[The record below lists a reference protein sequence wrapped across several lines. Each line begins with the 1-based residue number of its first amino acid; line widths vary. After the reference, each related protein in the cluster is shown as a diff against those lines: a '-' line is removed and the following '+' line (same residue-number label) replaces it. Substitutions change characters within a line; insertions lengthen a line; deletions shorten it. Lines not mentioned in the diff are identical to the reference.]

1 MMHKDPY
8 GLPLSTTAQ
17 AAQAYNAGLRRILL
31 VQAGA
36 EHEMRTAVRADPGFG
51 LAHAGLALL
60 GHEYGVPGVNVGRS
74 LAAAAAAVERRGTER
89 ERSQV
94 AAVAAHVRG
103 EGAAITAHLRA
114 HPRDALMLGIAV
126 PTIAFAGVT
135 EVPEQAWTLVES
147 LAPAYGDD
155 WWYAGML
162 AFVRQE
168 QGRWAQA
175 AALADRA
182 LAAEPASGHAVHA
195 RAHVYYETGDH
206 RAGLGW
212 LDDWIT
218 LRAPQAQHGAHFS
231 WHAALHEL
239 SLEDVAAVRRRYRE
253 QLAPPRVTGMRAL
266 VDAASLLWRGALA
279 GVWDDDPRRIEAVLA
294 VVDPGD
300 LFRPRT
306 PFAAWHA
313 AVALAASR
321 DAAGL
326 ARLGRY
332 AASEPGRVFPAVVA
346 PLVAGMQ
353 AYVEGRYDAASAL
366 LTAVCPNTVALGG
379 SAAQREVI
387 EDTLLDALLAA
398 GRLAQARSLLSHRLG
413 RRPSRPDQRRLGQ
426 LAGHPVSWRAR
437 SARSD
442 APVLASMCAT

>member
-266 VDAASLLWRGALA
+266 VDAASLLWRAPWPGCGTTTRGASRRCWPWSTRATCSGRGRRSRPGMPPWPWPPA
-279 GVWDDDPRRIEAVLA
+279 GTPRGWPGWAGTRPRSPGGSSRPWSHRWWPGCRPTSRAGTTPRR
-294 VVDPGD
+294 
-300 LFRPRT
+300 R
-306 PFAAWHA
+306 
-313 AVALAASR
+313 
-321 DAAGL
+321 
-326 ARLGRY
+326 
-332 AASEPGRVFPAVVA
+332 
-346 PLVAGMQ
+346 
-353 AYVEGRYDAASAL
+353 
-366 LTAVCPNTVALGG
+366 C
-379 SAAQREVI
+379 
-387 EDTLLDALLAA
+387 
-398 GRLAQARSLLSHRLG
+398 
-413 RRPSRPDQRRLGQ
+413 
-426 LAGHPVSWRAR
+426 
-437 SARSD
+437 
-442 APVLASMCAT
+442 

>member
-1 MMHKDPY
+1 MMHHDRY
-8 GLPLSTTAQ
+8 GLRLSTTAR

-36 EHEMRTAVRADPGFG
+36 EHDMRTAVRADPGFG

-60 GHEYGVPGVNVGRS
+60 GHEHGVAGVNVSRS
-74 LAAAAAAVERRGTER
+74 LTAAAAAAGRRGTDR
-89 ERSQV
+89 ERSQI
-94 AAVAAHVRG
+94 AAVTAHVQG
-103 EGAAITAHLRA
+103 KGAAITAHLRA
-114 HPRDALMLGIAV
+114 HPRDALMLGVAV

-135 EVPEQAWTLVES
+135 DVPQEAWALVES

-168 QGRWAQA
+168 QERWAEA

-195 RAHVYYETGDH
+195 RAHVHYETGDH
-206 RAGLGW
+206 RAGLRW

-218 LRAPQAQHGAHFS
+218 SRAPQADHGAHFC

-239 SLEDVAAVRRRYRE
+239 SLEDTAAVRRRYRE

-266 VDAASLLWRGALA
+266 VDSASLLWRGTLA
-279 GVWDDDPRRIEAVLA
+279 GVWDDDRQRIEAVLA
-294 VVDPGD
+294 VVDPQD
-300 LFRPRT
+300 MFRPRT

-313 AVALAASR
+313 AVALAAGR
-321 DAAGL
+321 DTAGL

-332 AASEPGRVFPAVVA
+332 AASGPGRVFPAVVA
-346 PLVAGMQ
+346 PLVAGIQ
-353 AYVEGRYDAASAL
+353 AHVEGRYDAAAGL
-366 LTAVCPNTVALGG
+366 LMAVRPNAVALGG

-398 GRLAQARSLLSHRLG
+398 GQLAQARSLLEHRLG
-413 RRPSRPDQRRLGQ
+413 RRPSRRDRRRLHQ
-426 LAGHPVSWRAR
+426 LAGFPQSRPA
-437 SARSD
+437 
-442 APVLASMCAT
+442 

>member
-1 MMHKDPY
+1 MVHEDLY
-8 GLPLSTTAQ
+8 GLRLSTTAQ

-31 VQAGA
+31 VQAGP
-36 EHEMRTAVRADPGFG
+36 EHDMRTAIRTDPGFA

-60 GHEYGVPGVNVGRS
+60 GHEYGVTGVNVSRS

-94 AAVAAHVRG
+94 AALAAHVRG
-103 EGAAITAHLRA
+103 EGAAITSHLRA
-114 HPRDALMLGIAV
+114 HPRDALMLGVAV

-135 EVPEQAWTLVES
+135 DVREEAWALVES
-147 LAPAYGDD
+147 LGPAYGND

-168 QGRWAQA
+168 QERWIEA

-195 RAHVYYETGDH
+195 RAHVHYETGDH

-218 LRAPQAQHGAHFS
+218 HRAPQAHHGAHSS

-239 SLEDVAAVRRRYRE
+239 SLEDAAAVRRRYRE

-266 VDAASLLWRGALA
+266 VDSASLLWRGALA
-279 GVWDDDPRRIEAVLA
+279 GVWDDASPRIEAVLA
-294 VVDPGD
+294 AVDPQD
-300 LFRPRT
+300 MFRPRT
-306 PFAAWHA
+306 PFAAWHV
-313 AVALAASR
+313 AVALGAGR
-321 DAAGL
+321 DTAGL

-332 AASEPGRVFPAVVA
+332 AASGPGRIFPAVVA

-353 AYVEGRYDAASAL
+353 AYVEGRYDAASTL
-366 LTAVCPNTVALGG
+366 LMAVRPNAVALGG
-379 SAAQREVI
+379 SSAQQEVI

-398 GRLAQARSLLSHRLG
+398 GRLAQARSLLEHRLD
-413 RRPSRPDQRRLGQ
+413 RRPSRRDQRRLYQ
-426 LAGHPVSWRAR
+426 LAGFPESRPA
-437 SARSD
+437 
-442 APVLASMCAT
+442 

>member
-1 MMHKDPY
+1 VIAMTHEDLL
-8 GLPLSTTAQ
+8 GLRLSTTAQ

-36 EHEMRTAVRADPGFG
+36 EHDMRTAVRTDPGFG

-60 GHEYGVPGVNVGRS
+60 GHEYGVAGVNVSRS
-74 LAAAAAAVERRGTER
+74 LAAAAAAAERHGTER

-103 EGAAITAHLRA
+103 EGAAITAHVRA
-114 HPRDALMLGIAV
+114 YPRDALMLGVAV

-135 EVPEQAWTLVES
+135 DVPQDAWALVES
-147 LAPAYGDD
+147 LAPAYGED

-168 QGRWAQA
+168 QERWAEA
-175 AALADRA
+175 AALAGRA

-195 RAHVYYETGDH
+195 RAHVHYETGDH

-212 LDDWIT
+212 LDDWI
-218 LRAPQAQHGAHFS
+218 RCWAPQAQHGAHFS

-239 SLEDVAAVRRRYRE
+239 SLEDAAAVRRRYRQ

-266 VDAASLLWRGALA
+266 VDSASLLWRGVLA
-279 GVWDDDPRRIEAVLA
+279 GVWHDRPQRIEAVLA
-294 VVDPGD
+294 AVDPQD

-313 AVALAASR
+313 AVALAADR
-321 DAAGL
+321 DTTGL

-332 AASEPGRVFPAVVA
+332 AASAPGRVLPAVVA
-346 PLVAGMQ
+346 PLAAGLL
-353 AYVEGRYDAASAL
+353 AYVEGRYDAAATL
-366 LTAVCPNTVALGG
+366 LMAVRRDAVALGG

-398 GRLAQARSLLSHRLG
+398 GRLVQARSLLEHRLG
-413 RRPSRPDQRRLGQ
+413 RRPSRRDQRQLHQ
-426 LAGHPVSWRAR
+426 LAGFPESQTA
-437 SARSD
+437 
-442 APVLASMCAT
+442 